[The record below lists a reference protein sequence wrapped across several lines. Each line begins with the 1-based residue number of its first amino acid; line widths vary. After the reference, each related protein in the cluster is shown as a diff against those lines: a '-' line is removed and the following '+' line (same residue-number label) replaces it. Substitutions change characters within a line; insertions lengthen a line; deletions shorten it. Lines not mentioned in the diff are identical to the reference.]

1 MISMLMIIGIVA
13 FLPGPGMGANEEDWV
28 ETGLKLISKQQYDEA
43 VKAFSTAIE
52 IIPQDYQAYNY
63 RGIARALQG
72 DFDRAMA
79 DYNKALKIR
88 PRYAEAYNN
97 RGFARTQMGDLQQA
111 LNDYSR
117 ALEIN
122 PFFVDAYN
130 NKAWILATAADK
142 RYRNGAQAIML
153 AQKAVELKPSAASL
167 DTLAAAYAAAGNFES
182 AIDTQ
187 KKAVQKLLVADQTS
201 EVPKYMTH
209 LNTYR
214 SQQSLL
220 INYAAARKHPKTDNL
235 KVSLKPKAK
244 DKPAPAS
251 KEEKIVTPSQTKKT
265 VAAAE
270 TKKIEIL
277 PPPSKTV
284 AATEK
289 KIETL
294 PLPSKPLPYTIQVS
308 AFRDLQMSN
317 QVAKKLLTNGDRAFT
332 SPVQIPGKG
341 KWHRVYIGHYKTQAE
356 ARAAAAGLKKRSFRY
371 VRIAKKPYA
380 VQVGLVGSE
389 KEVQELKSKLQA
401 KGYLAYSLPAG
412 NAQSQT
418 RILIGAYESKE
429 AAAGLINQ
437 LRKDGFNAEIL
448 PR

>member
-1 MISMLMIIGIVA
+1 MRSMIVMLMIIGIVA
-13 FLPGPGMGANEEDWV
+13 FLPGPGMGADEEDWV
-28 ETGLKLISKQQYDEA
+28 EKGLKLISKQQYDEA
-43 VKAFSTAIE
+43 IKAFSTAIE

-63 RGIARALQG
+63 RGVARALKG
-72 DFDRAMA
+72 DFDGAMA

-182 AIDTQ
+182 AIDIQ
-187 KKAVQKLLVADQTS
+187 KKAVQKLLVTDQTS
-201 EVPKYMTH
+201 EVPRYMTH
-209 LNTYR
+209 LNAYR

-220 INYAAARKHPKTDNL
+220 INYAAAHKHSKTDNL

-244 DKPAPAS
+244 DKPAHAS
-251 KEEKIVTPSQTKKT
+251 KEEKIVTPSQTKKS
-265 VAAAE
+265 VAAVE
-270 TKKIEIL
+270 TKKTEI
-277 PPPSKTV
+277 V
-284 AATEK
+284 
-289 KIETL
+289 

-341 KWHRVYIGHYKTQAE
+341 KWHRVYIGYYKTQEE
-356 ARAAAAGLKKRSFRY
+356 AKAAAAGLKKRSFRY

-380 VQVGLVGSE
+380 VQVGLVGSQ
-389 KEVQELKSKLQA
+389 KEVQELKSRLQA

-418 RILIGAYESKE
+418 RILVGAYESRE
-429 AAAGLINQ
+429 AAANLTNQ
-437 LRKDGFNAEIL
+437 LRRDGFNAEIL

>member
-1 MISMLMIIGIVA
+1 MRSIIVALTIIGIVA

-28 ETGLKLISKQQYDEA
+28 EKGLKLISKQQYDEA
-43 VKAFSTAIE
+43 IKAFSTAIE
-52 IIPQDYQAYNY
+52 IIPLDYQAYNY
-63 RGIARALQG
+63 RGVARALKG
-72 DFDRAMA
+72 DFDTAMA
-79 DYNKALKIR
+79 DYKKALKIR

-97 RGFARTQMGDLQQA
+97 LGFARTQMGDLKQA

-142 RYRNGAQAIML
+142 RYRNGAKAIVL

-201 EVPKYMTH
+201 EVPGYMAH

-214 SQQSLL
+214 SQQSLR
-220 INYAAARKHPKTDNL
+220 IDYAAARKHSKTDNL
-235 KVSLKPKAK
+235 KVSLKTKPK
-244 DKPAPAS
+244 DKPAHAS
-251 KEEKIVTPSQTKKT
+251 KEEKIVTPPQTKKA

-277 PPPSKTV
+277 P
-284 AATEK
+284 
-289 KIETL
+289 L
-294 PLPSKPLPYTIQVS
+294 PAHKPLPYTIQIS

-317 QVAKKLLTNGDRAFT
+317 QVATKLLTNGDRAFT

-341 KWHRVYIGHYKTQAE
+341 KWHRVYIGHYKTQEE
-356 ARAAAAGLKKRSFRY
+356 AKVAAAGLKKRSFRY

-380 VQVGLVGSE
+380 VQVGLAGSE
-389 KEVQELKSKLQA
+389 KEVQELKSRLQA

-412 NAQSQT
+412 NEQRQT
-418 RILIGAYESKE
+418 RILIGAFESKK
-429 AAAGLINQ
+429 AAVNLTNQ
-437 LRKDGFNAEIL
+437 LRKDGFDAEIL

>member
-1 MISMLMIIGIVA
+1 MIVMLMIIGIVA
-13 FLPGPGMGANEEDWV
+13 FLPGPGMGADEEDWV
-28 ETGLKLISKQQYDEA
+28 EKGLKLISKQQYDEA

-63 RGIARALQG
+63 RGVARALKG
-72 DFDRAMA
+72 DFDGAMA

-187 KKAVQKLLVADQTS
+187 KKAVQKLLVTDQTS

-220 INYAAARKHPKTDNL
+220 INYAAAHKHSKTDNI

-251 KEEKIVTPSQTKKT
+251 KEEKIVTPSQTKKS
-265 VAAAE
+265 VAAVE
-270 TKKIEIL
+270 TKKTEI
-277 PPPSKTV
+277 V
-284 AATEK
+284 
-289 KIETL
+289 

-341 KWHRVYIGHYKTQAE
+341 KWHRVYIGYYKTQEE
-356 ARAAAAGLKKRSFRY
+356 AKAAAAGLKKRSFRY

-380 VQVGLVGSE
+380 VQVGLVGSQ
-389 KEVQELKSKLQA
+389 KEVQELTSRLQA

-418 RILIGAYESKE
+418 RILVGAYESRE
-429 AAAGLINQ
+429 AAANLTNQ
-437 LRKDGFNAEIL
+437 LQKDGFSAEIL

>member
-1 MISMLMIIGIVA
+1 MIVMLMIIGIVA
-13 FLPGPGMGANEEDWV
+13 FLPGPGMGADEEDWV
-28 ETGLKLISKQQYDEA
+28 EKGLKLISKQQYDKA

-63 RGIARALQG
+63 RGVARALKG

-187 KKAVQKLLVADQTS
+187 KKAVQKLLVTDQTS
-201 EVPKYMTH
+201 EVPRYMTH

-220 INYAAARKHPKTDNL
+220 INYAAAHKHSKTDNL

-244 DKPAPAS
+244 DKPAHAS
-251 KEEKIVTPSQTKKT
+251 KEEKIVTPPQTKKV

-277 PPPSKTV
+277 
-284 AATEK
+284 A
-289 KIETL
+289 
-294 PLPSKPLPYTIQVS
+294 LPSKPLPYTIQVS

-341 KWHRVYIGHYKTQAE
+341 KWHRVYIGYYKTQEE
-356 ARAAAAGLKKRSFRY
+356 AKAAAAGLKKRSFRY

-380 VQVGLVGSE
+380 VQVGLVGSQ
-389 KEVQELKSKLQA
+389 KEVQELKSRLQA

-418 RILIGAYESKE
+418 RILVGAYESRE
-429 AAAGLINQ
+429 AAANLTNQ
-437 LRKDGFNAEIL
+437 LQKDGFSAEIL

>member
-1 MISMLMIIGIVA
+1 MA
-13 FLPGPGMGANEEDWV
+13 FLPGPGIGANEEDWV
-28 ETGLKLISKQQYDEA
+28 DKGLKLISQQQYDQA
-43 VKAFSTAIE
+43 IKAFSTAIE

-63 RGIARALQG
+63 RGVARALKG
-72 DFDRAMA
+72 DFDQAMA

-97 RGFARTQMGDLQQA
+97 RGFARTQMGDLQKA
-111 LNDYSR
+111 LHDYSR

-130 NKAWILATAADK
+130 NKAWIMATAADK
-142 RYRNGAQAIML
+142 RYRDGAKAIML
-153 AQKAVELKPSAASL
+153 AQKAVELKPNAASL
-167 DTLAAAYAAAGNFES
+167 DTLAAAYAAVGNFES

-187 KKAVQKLLVADQTS
+187 KKAVQKLLVADQTA
-201 EVPKYMTH
+201 EVPGYMTH

-220 INYAAARKHPKTDNL
+220 INYSAAPKHSKNDNL
-235 KVSLKPKAK
+235 KFSLKKK
-244 DKPAPAS
+244 TKVKPEHGS
-251 KEEKIVTPSQTKKT
+251 KEEKIVTPLQTKKT
-265 VAAAE
+265 AEAAE

-277 PPPSKTV
+277 PLPPK
-284 AATEK
+284 
-289 KIETL
+289 L
-294 PLPSKPLPYTIQVS
+294 LPYTIQVS

-317 QVAKKLLTNGDRAFT
+317 QVAKKLLTKGDRAFT
-332 SPVQIPGKG
+332 CPVQISGKG
-341 KWHRVYIGHYKTQAE
+341 KWHRVYIGYYKTHQE
-356 ARAAAAGLKKRSFRY
+356 AKVAAAGLKKRSFRY

-380 VQVGLVGSE
+380 VQVGLVDSE
-389 KEVQELKSKLQA
+389 KEVQDLKSRLQA

-412 NAQSQT
+412 TEQSQI

-429 AAAGLINQ
+429 AAANLTNQ
-437 LRKDGFNAEIL
+437 LQKDGFSAKIL